1 MTLYKKYWNA
11 LSSLKVV
18 AIVAV
23 SPRPGVDFFQSLFD
37 GHKQIITFDGWLMFH
52 EFYLRSYSI
61 FGTTRLIAG
70 ETGINNGPGLGNIN
84 ARNFF
89 YEFAWAHLY
98 KFDSRYDE
106 LEAKNC
112 LGKDRKEYNFIDID
126 IFVDHAV
133 KLIKD
138 NKMTSK
144 NAFLATYGAFAL
156 ARGENLFEKKII
168 AHQVH
173 FAEHAVEVHRDFPKL
188 KIIACVRDPRIVAT
202 TISKWNKEIGLS
214 KISILSAHSFFSRM
228 VNGFDALNSMKSQN
242 IKVNVLEELH
252 NNPKLIMKNVCDWLS
267 LDFNDIL
274 LKSTWNKKLWYG
286 DILSSGIEKFFD
298 PSRYEISQ
306 KKWDK
311 DLSVIDKIVIESL
324 MRKEIRLNKHV
335 KDYSSFF
342 WVLITPLLILFPTR
356 YEVKFFF
363 LILKKQKFFLYK
375 TLLKVVFAR
384 YYYSFRKIYKNI
396 FNTKNKISRF

>member
-11 LSSLKVV
+11 LSRLKVV
-18 AIVAV
+18 ALVAG
-23 SPRPGVDFFQSLFD
+23 SPRPGVDFFQSLLD
-37 GHKQIITFDGWLMFH
+37 GHKQIITFDGWLYFH
-52 EFYLRSYSI
+52 EFYSRSYSI
-61 FGTTRLIAG
+61 NGTKRLIAG
-70 ETGINNGPGLGNIN
+70 ETAVNNGPTLKNIN
-84 ARNFF
+84 VRNFF
-89 YEFAWAHLY
+89 YEFAWVHLH

-106 LEAKNC
+106 LEAKNY
-112 LGKDRKEYNFIDID
+112 LGKDRKDFNLVDID

-133 KLIKD
+133 KLIKG

-173 FAEHAVEVHRDFPKL
+173 FAEHTVEVHRDFPKL
-188 KIIACVRDPRIVAT
+188 KIIACVRDPRIIAT
-202 TISKWNKEIGLS
+202 QILKWNKEIGIS
-214 KISILSAHSFFSRM
+214 KSSILSAHSFFSKM
-228 VNGFDALNSMKSQN
+228 VNGFDALNSIKSQN

-252 NNPKLIMKNVCDWLS
+252 NNPKRIMKNVCVWLS
-267 LDFNDIL
+267 IDFNDIL
-274 LKSTWNKKLWYG
+274 LESTWNKKLWYG
-286 DILSSGIEKFFD
+286 DILSSGIVKFFD

-324 MRKEIRLNKHV
+324 MRKEIQLNNHV
-335 KDYSSFF
+335 KVYSSFF

-363 LILKKQKFFLYK
+363 SILKKQRFFLYK
-375 TLLKVVFAR
+375 TLLAVVCAR
-384 YYYSFRKIYKNI
+384 YYYSYRKVYKNI

>member
-1 MTLYKKYWNA
+1 MTLYEKYWNA
-11 LSSLKVV
+11 LSNLRVV

-23 SPRPGVDFFQSLFD
+23 SPRPGVDFFQSLLD

-70 ETGINNGPGLGNIN
+70 ETSLNNGPKLKNIN
-84 ARNFF
+84 VRNFF

-112 LGKDRKEYNFIDID
+112 LGKDRKEYNFINID
-126 IFVDHAV
+126 IFVDYAV

-138 NKMTSK
+138 KKMTSK

-173 FAEHAVEVHRDFPKL
+173 FPEHAVEVRRDFPKL

-202 TISKWNKEIGLS
+202 TILKWNKEIGLS
-214 KISILSAHSFFSRM
+214 KISILSANSFF
-228 VNGFDALNSMKSQN
+228 F
-242 IKVNVLEELH
+242 
-252 NNPKLIMKNVCDWLS
+252 
-267 LDFNDIL
+267 
-274 LKSTWNKKLWYG
+274 
-286 DILSSGIEKFFD
+286 
-298 PSRYEISQ
+298 
-306 KKWDK
+306 
-311 DLSVIDKIVIESL
+311 
-324 MRKEIRLNKHV
+324 
-335 KDYSSFF
+335 
-342 WVLITPLLILFPTR
+342 
-356 YEVKFFF
+356 
-363 LILKKQKFFLYK
+363 
-375 TLLKVVFAR
+375 
-384 YYYSFRKIYKNI
+384 
-396 FNTKNKISRF
+396 